1 MDLYCKCGFHHDL
14 FCNFFWIIGQCS
26 LWKRPVFTL
35 LHWLFNCSSNLPLFQ
50 STPLF
55 PLSLQALSILSRGFF
70 FFFFCASVPDEG
82 AVGWRHV
89 ISAAA
94 LWLAADSHP
103 TQLWLF
109 SAEEALAPGMS
120 SVLRNGA
127 AAACVCVCVCFLSLS
142 LSLYVCV
149 GALTMVW
156 TKQRADYCPCC
167 EQEQG
172 RFFIVVIEGAEWR
185 GVEVSLWT
193 RHWRRL
199 ENKVRW
205 ITVFFF
211 FFYVS
216 VTTSPICHP
225 ATVSLLLIVS

>member
-1 MDLYCKCGFHHDL
+1 MIYSATFSELLGNVRSENVLFLHFYTGSSTALQTCLFSKVLLCFHFLYSF
-14 FCNFFWIIGQCS
+14 S
-26 LWKRPVFTL
+26 PTPPV
-35 LHWLFNCSSNLPLFQ
+35 
-50 STPLF
+50 
-55 PLSLQALSILSRGFF
+55 F

-211 FFYVS
+211 STLVLQLHRS
-216 VTTSPICHP
+216 VILQQCLFSWLWAKSPP
-225 ATVSLLLIVS
+225 VFLPLIQP